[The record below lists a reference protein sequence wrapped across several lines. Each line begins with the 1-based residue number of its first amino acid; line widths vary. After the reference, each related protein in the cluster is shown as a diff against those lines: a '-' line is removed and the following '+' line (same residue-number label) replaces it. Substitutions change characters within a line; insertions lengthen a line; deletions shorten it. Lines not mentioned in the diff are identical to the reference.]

1 MALLEQ
7 LFNEGN
13 ILSRSVALQRMPD
26 LTVVSKTPLQRP
38 QIYDEVDDFYIHVLQ
53 DAEQPDGVR
62 TLAASR
68 IKTYLEKTDS
78 YAAVEIAFA
87 NAITKELRRPFL
99 NSTYMLSL
107 LRTLEEIR
115 VPRELEGQKIP
126 IVYCS
131 LTGLMSNRDIDIDI
145 VVRCAAARV
154 MGRMG
159 WDERLQFDALALATA
174 ELVMET
180 AVLFN
185 ASDNRND
192 PRWAGCGWSLYTAFH
207 HKNAKEATGAQPF
220 FPKGYLN
227 RDPDSEVVQRAYK
240 NSIPIMA
247 ELMFNPKHNPV
258 DAVESLSTWLRANKS
273 IDRKFDPA
281 CAPIPQMPE
290 PAL

>member
-13 ILSRSVALQRMPD
+13 ILSRSVALQRMLD

-131 LTGLMSNRDIDIDI
+131 LTGLMSNRDIDIDL

-174 ELVMET
+174 ELVME
-180 AVLFN
+180 
-185 ASDNRND
+185 
-192 PRWAGCGWSLYTAFH
+192 PRYCSMH
-207 HKNAKEATGAQPF
+207 PITGTTPGGLVADGHFTRPF
-220 FPKGYLN
+220 IIRMRKKRPAHSRFFRRGI
-227 RDPDSEVVQRAYK
+227 SIV
-240 NSIPIMA
+240 IPIPKWYR
-247 ELMFNPKHNPV
+247 ELIKTASPSWP
-258 DAVESLSTWLRANKS
+258 S
-273 IDRKFDPA
+273 
-281 CAPIPQMPE
+281 
-290 PAL
+290 